1 MKNVLNQPG
10 RRSTGSA
17 QTGTGRSM
25 KLLSLSLLL
34 LCTLIQFACGSD
46 DGSDVTGNHGGGTPQ
61 PEPPA
66 YVKAPVVDGEWL
78 EESLTDMPEGYVRRL
93 AFSSD
98 GTYQQAVCDASG
110 NVHGNVINGNYRI
123 EGSYLIMDGSESY
136 TFTFPSGNT
145 LTLRS
150 GSVTRSFRKYIYSE
164 GIEKATGMA
173 VTPGGMI
180 TGDELKRFKGYLF
193 HSNKMKIPAG
203 PADLDDNDLVFRESG
218 KALEE
223 CIRMFEVTYDL
234 TFLNRAIEF
243 LDAAYYYRNGQ
254 PGGLN
259 CTIKWSGE
267 KNDVW
272 PLLVKDDDNAANN
285 YYDAAV
291 EQGEALA
298 RFAYTARLI
307 LETPAIWD
315 KRVAANDSY
324 GFGPTYKQRAMTYL
338 KMCDEMYEDWLTRF
352 IHPGDNVFWRRNK
365 EKLIESIAYNQALMA
380 CNGLDYMAQCHSLL
394 GNNAK
399 AAEYDKIVNGNISF
413 FKRNARETKSPLG
426 STCLQWTYNY
436 QTGIIEDLNHASLDA
451 NVMYNLYIGGRHPD
465 IMNDLIVKMSNAV
478 FDMVFAHGKDEQG
491 RYPGRVNGVYD
502 GKYNDGYVRD
512 AFIQLAD
519 IRKDW
524 YEKVIEID
532 KSRYPGNLAM
542 VGRILWNKSR
552 RTAAPAN
559 IGTQRNGSTV
569 ILTWA
574 APADGKVAVMRSYD
588 LWSWNKVA
596 EVSAS
601 AARYVDNT
609 GLSAGTVYYR
619 LVSLQ
624 DNKAGYSKLI
634 CVN

>member
-1 MKNVLNQPG
+1 MRHLFNQTDS
-10 RRSTGSA
+10 RNTSSA
-17 QTGTGRSM
+17 
-25 KLLSLSLLL
+25 K
-34 LCTLIQFACGSD
+34 A
-46 DGSDVTGNHGGGTPQ
+46 GGGTSKKLSVLSTLLFLTMMLFACSGGSDGETPDNPGGNGGQ
-61 PEPPA
+61 PKPPT
-66 YVKAPVVDGEWL
+66 YEKAPIVDGEWI
-78 EESLTDMPEGYVRRL
+78 EENPSGVPAGCTLKLV
-93 AFSSD
+93 FNSD
-98 GTYQQAVCDASG
+98 RTYCQAAYDASG
-110 NVHGNVINGNYRI
+110 NVNGTPVNGNYRI
-123 EGSYLIMDGSESY
+123 EDAYIIMDESESY
-136 TFTFPSGNT
+136 AFAFPSGNT
-145 LTLRS
+145 MTLKS
-150 GSVTRSFRKYIYSE
+150 GNITRTFHKYVYSE
-164 GIEKATGMA
+164 GIQKATSMA
-173 VTPGGMI
+173 VTPDGLI
-180 TGDELKRFKGYLF
+180 TDDEMNRFKGYLF
-193 HSNKMKIPAG
+193 YSNKMKIPTG

-243 LDAAYYYRNGQ
+243 LDAAYHYRNGQ

-267 KNDVW
+267 QNDVW
-272 PLLVKDDDNAANN
+272 PLLVKDDDNTANN

-338 KMCDEMYEDWLTRF
+338 KMCDEMYEDWIKRF

-365 EKLIESIAYNQALMA
+365 EGLIESIAYNQALMS

-413 FKRNARETKSPLG
+413 FKRNARETKSPSG

-451 NVMYNLYIGGRHPD
+451 NVMYNLYIGKRHPD
-465 IMNDLIVKMSNAV
+465 IMDDLIVKMSNAV
-478 FDMVFAHGKDEQG
+478 FDMVFARGKDEQG

-552 RTAAPAN
+552 RIDAPAN
-559 IGTQRNGSTV
+559 IGTQKNGNSVT
-569 ILTWA
+569 LTWT
-574 APADGKVAVMRSYD
+574 APVSGKVIVLRSYD
-588 LWSWNKVA
+588 LWSWNKVT
-596 EVSAS
+596 EVNAS
-601 AARYVDNT
+601 AGKHIDNADT
-609 GLSAGTVYYR
+609 SSRTVYYR

-624 DNKAGYSKLI
+624 DGKAGYSTLI
-634 CVN
+634 CVK